1 MTNKERYSAW
11 VAEQE
16 YVPIFMQPWWLDA
29 VCAGKEWDVL
39 LAEDEQGNIIGAMPY
54 LLRKRAWYKYIIMPQ
69 QTQIGGIWV
78 TPEITADRWKTAEV
92 CRNIKEQKIGR
103 AHV

>member
-16 YVPIFMQPWWLDA
+16 YLPISLMPWWLDA

-39 LAEDEQGNIIGAMPY
+39 LAEDEEGHV
-54 LLRKRAWYKYIIMPQ
+54 L
-69 QTQIGGIWV
+69 GGGQ
-78 TPEITADRWKTAEV
+78 
-92 CRNIKEQKIGR
+92 CRPR
-103 AHV
+103 